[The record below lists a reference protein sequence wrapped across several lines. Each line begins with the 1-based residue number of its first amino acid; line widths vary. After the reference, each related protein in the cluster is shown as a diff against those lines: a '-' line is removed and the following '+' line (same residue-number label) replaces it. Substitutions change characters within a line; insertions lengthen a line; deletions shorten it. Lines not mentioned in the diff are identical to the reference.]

1 MRQSEHYRSL
11 TPRLALSLAAPHT
24 WVASAFPALF
34 ADFYCWQQGL
44 ELTWLKGI
52 MLLAACVFLQS
63 AVNTLNDY
71 FDLEQILKV
80 YESCGIRLDKEK
92 MEEYFSKE
100 LSFFGNEEVCRIQ
113 LHDCIGREEL
123 AVTGLLF
130 GYPVESTIALI
141 RRDIDMCE

>member
-44 ELTWLKGI
+44 GLTWLKGV

-71 FDLEQILKV
+71 FDFIKGVDSANDHVEV
-80 YESCGIRLDKEK
+80 NDAVWF
-92 MEEYFSKE
+92 MEISHR
-100 LSFFGNEEVCRIQ
+100 EV
-113 LHDCIGREEL
+113 H
-123 AVTGLLF
+123 
-130 GYPVESTIALI
+130 
-141 RRDIDMCE
+141 